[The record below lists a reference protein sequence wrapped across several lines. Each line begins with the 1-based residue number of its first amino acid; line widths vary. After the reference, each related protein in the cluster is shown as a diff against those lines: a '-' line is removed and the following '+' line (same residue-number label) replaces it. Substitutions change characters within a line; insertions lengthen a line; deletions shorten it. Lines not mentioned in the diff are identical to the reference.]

1 MDKYNTRAKKQK
13 EKAIRRTLRK
23 AKVPKDATPEQV
35 KAYLIQY
42 VSRAKLDQ
50 YTLKF
55 TDEQLADPN
64 FLLGL
69 YRANINMV
77 NFERPNPE
85 IKELQDNIDFMIE
98 YLKIKHT
105 KEMIEHPTSD
115 DHWSQTELEWAIEK
129 YDRAMA
135 NPEFIVRLAETFPN
149 QQIIPL
155 IKKALLPYRFFDDD
169 RKEKEAQDQI
179 RYKECLSNL
188 PIELLCDQVRKYSWH
203 ALNEIPNDIPN
214 FNQIVSAGIETNGFR
229 SLGKLDITQ
238 VLDNKDLIIKAYE
251 KEGIQALTAYIQH
264 TLSPRRTHYYMC
276 HGEEHDYTTYDKRYE
291 EVQKALMAD
300 AKIHYILKKEEQLEK
315 SREEQQAQVSETSTP
330 ITSEENGLVK

>member
-169 RKEKEAQDQI
+169 
-179 RYKECLSNL
+179 
-188 PIELLCDQVRKYSWH
+188 
-203 ALNEIPNDIPN
+203 
-214 FNQIVSAGIETNGFR
+214 
-229 SLGKLDITQ
+229 
-238 VLDNKDLIIKAYE
+238 
-251 KEGIQALTAYIQH
+251 
-264 TLSPRRTHYYMC
+264 
-276 HGEEHDYTTYDKRYE
+276 
-291 EVQKALMAD
+291 
-300 AKIHYILKKEEQLEK
+300 
-315 SREEQQAQVSETSTP
+315 
-330 ITSEENGLVK
+330 